1 MPGKKEKQFLFSVQ
15 LNCREKEMSVLTV
28 KNTPHHIKVTTPIEF
43 DGQGNEWSPEQLF
56 LASISSCFVST
67 YLFFS
72 KSEKLEGIELECEII
87 GQVEMINEKYRFT
100 NINLFPKIMIA
111 SESLREKA
119 NKVLEKTH
127 QHCLVAQS
135 VNAFIFYH
143 SEVLI
148 GATKKKR
155 AVVH

>member
-67 YLFFS
+67 YLFFA

>member
-1 MPGKKEKQFLFSVQ
+1 MTGKKEKQFLFSVQ